1 MSLLPTRGWCRRCCV
16 QSSLYKHP
24 NAWRDSSFCMKDRG
38 QTRLQSPPY
47 EIAKKLED
55 HWLTSPTVAMERRM
69 SLFILCVENDS
80 PPCNALCTLFLLES
94 HASLFSEIAHM
105 SIGAWSVWVYEHT
118 SIGDAAIYRV
128 QGSRLSLLSRVSVGD
143 TDVIVVC

>member
-1 MSLLPTRGWCRRCCV
+1 
-16 QSSLYKHP
+16 
-24 NAWRDSSFCMKDRG
+24 MKDRG

-94 HASLFSEIAHM
+94 HASPFSAIAHM
-105 SIGAWSVWVYEHT
+105 SIGAWSVGAYEH
-118 SIGDAAIYRV
+118 R
-128 QGSRLSLLSRVSVGD
+128 
-143 TDVIVVC
+143 